1 MCDIKVFKNASRDQH
16 KFGTCNYT
24 EFVQK
29 RFFAD
34 ILRSCGWN
42 ANSCSDDCKY
52 YINQLDSHRCMKGS
66 EGKMVQKT
74 MMRSKANATI
84 KAVFNARKVCTQGI
98 RGDSMKITPHLLMIS
113 FMAILFA
120 LAN

>member
-1 MCDIKVFKNASRDQH
+1 
-16 KFGTCNYT
+16 
-24 EFVQK
+24 
-29 RFFAD
+29 
-34 ILRSCGWN
+34 
-42 ANSCSDDCKY
+42 
-52 YINQLDSHRCMKGS
+52 MKGS